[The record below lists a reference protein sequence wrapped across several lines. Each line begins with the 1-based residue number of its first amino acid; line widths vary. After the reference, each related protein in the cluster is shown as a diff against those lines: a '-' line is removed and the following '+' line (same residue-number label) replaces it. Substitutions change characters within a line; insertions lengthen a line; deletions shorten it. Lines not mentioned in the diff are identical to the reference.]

1 MRERPVGPSAF
12 PFLPPLSVLRQHS
25 DSNMAVP
32 IAKFLAAYAYLLLIS
47 LIFPHVFADN
57 AAGDL
62 PHRRFE
68 YKYSF
73 KGPHLTQSDGRIP
86 FWIHTGSKFIDG
98 CLSVWSLSSIC
109 FSVCHLSVC
118 LVHVRTCSLNAPSS
132 LCEVALKWTEPE
144 WCTASIAFL
153 NEWFWVTLLVHEGFL
168 VIMHIMIFVT
178 HFKV

>member
-1 MRERPVGPSAF
+1 MVTFLYAMTLRTKSSVPENEAQNRSLNNSPCVNLTLQPMRERPVGPSAF
-12 PFLPPLSVLRQHS
+12 PVFPPLSVLRQHS

-57 AAGDL
+57 AAGDS

-98 CLSVWSLSSIC
+98 CLYDLSHPSVSLSVIC
-109 FSVCHLSVC
+109 Q
-118 LVHVRTCSLNAPSS
+118 HV
-132 LCEVALKWTEPE
+132 
-144 WCTASIAFL
+144 
-153 NEWFWVTLLVHEGFL
+153 
-168 VIMHIMIFVT
+168 
-178 HFKV
+178 